1 MMPVAGGGGGTC
13 RNVKHSKL
21 RLETLYRK
29 VIWKPFN
36 MMGMCALYL
45 VKDVN
50 NRYKSWLMLE
60 LSTFNRNLFQTG
72 TPFHLG
78 LK

>member
-1 MMPVAGGGGGTC
+1 
-13 RNVKHSKL
+13 
-21 RLETLYRK
+21 
-29 VIWKPFN
+29 
-36 MMGMCALYL
+36 MGMCALYL